1 MLNQE
6 QQIIRLALRALAAAE
21 AGPTPTDLA
30 DAPLIEL
37 WQVLLN
43 PRGAPVLYG
52 YASGHPEIGTDTVRT
67 SWLIA
72 LDRDAGWAR
81 SLNRYYRLGR
91 SLEEA
96 ARPGVNRDPAQAE
109 VAPGTYHY
117 EYPGYTPLTDPVA
130 LDKLLAGHAAQLR
143 AFADHHGIS

>member
-1 MLNQE
+1 MTTQE

-21 AGPTPTDLA
+21 AGPTPTDLT

-52 YASGHPEIGTDTVRT
+52 YASGHPNLGTQTVRT

-72 LDRDAGWAR
+72 IDRDAGWAR
-81 SLNRYYRLGR
+81 TLNRYYRLGR

-109 VAPGTYHY
+109 VAPGTYHW
-117 EYPGYTPLTDPVA
+117 EYPGYTPVTNHAVLRE
-130 LDKLLAGHAAQLR
+130 LLAVHAAQFR
-143 AFADHHGIS
+143 AFADDGAS